1 MAGALLAAA
10 VWFALAST
18 SSVSGFILV
27 FGLTGV
33 AQALIGPAF
42 SALVSKSAPKESL
55 GMTWG
60 LFQTALG
67 FLAIP
72 APVIGGWLYKNASP
86 TAPFIAAGVCAL
98 LTIPVIL
105 RKVRVPSASAA
116 VETALIKPVPELA
129 EP

>member
-1 MAGALLAAA
+1 L
-10 VWFALAST
+10 
-18 SSVSGFILV
+18 SSV
-27 FGLTGV
+27 
-33 AQALIGPAF
+33 AQSLIGPAF
-42 SALVSKSAPKESL
+42 SALVSKSAPKQSL

-72 APVIGGWLYKNASP
+72 APVIGGWLYKNNSP

-105 RKVRVPSASAA
+105 RKVRVPSAPIA
-116 VETALIKPVPELA
+116 A
-129 EP
+129 EPVLIEPIPEPAEP